1 MHKWAFVNE
10 DFVLEENARL
20 QFRDLAIQRGYG
32 VFDFSMLI
40 ENIPVF
46 LDQHLRRFFY
56 SAAEMHLPV
65 HKSAE
70 ELTTIIYELI
80 EKNNL
85 PQSGVRITLTGGYS
99 QDGYQL
105 AKPNL
110 IISQHIF
117 PLPGKEQFQKG
128 IKLVTYKHQR
138 QLAHIKTIDYLI
150 AIWLQPFIRQQAA
163 DDVLYYNDNGITE
176 CPRSNVF
183 IVTNDDTIVTPKD
196 NILEGITRTRLLEIA
211 ARNFKVQERNI
222 SPEDVRRAREVFI
235 TSTTKNILPVY
246 SVNGNKVDNGKAG
259 DITRALAELLQTH
272 HQQAIPQYK

>member
-1 MHKWAFVNE
+1 MYKWAFVNE

-32 VFDFSMLI
+32 VFDFFKLI

-110 IISQHIF
+110 IISQHVF

-183 IVTNDDTIVTPKD
+183 IVTTKD

-235 TSTTKNILPVY
+235 TSTTKNVLPVC
-246 SVNGNKVDNGKAG
+246 SVDGNMIGNGGAGYITKAVS
-259 DITRALAELLQTH
+259 ELLQTH
-272 HQQAIPQYK
+272 HQQ